1 MIDWW
6 LMIPNNRKYFDHRR
20 QYFVRKRLGFRVFWK
35 VTKSFFY
42 FVNQTSLPIS
52 LNQKYRIVKHDS
64 LGWLGARNVEGT
76 LHVGLNRP
84 TKVPLLWLLVIYHPQ
99 SLQTLLCILRA
110 PRVTNFC
117 LVRNIFYSNLHPSLN
132 FHLSSRI

>member
-6 LMIPNNRKYFDHRR
+6 LMIPNTRKYFDHRW
-20 QYFVRKRLGFRVFWK
+20 QYFVRKRLGIRVFWK

-52 LNQKYRIVKHDS
+52 LNQKYRIAKHDS
-64 LGWLGARNVEGT
+64 FGWLGARNVEGT
-76 LHVGLNRP
+76 QHVGLDRP

-110 PRVTNFC
+110 PRV
-117 LVRNIFYSNLHPSLN
+117 NIFYSNLHPSLN
-132 FHLSSRI
+132 FHPSSWI